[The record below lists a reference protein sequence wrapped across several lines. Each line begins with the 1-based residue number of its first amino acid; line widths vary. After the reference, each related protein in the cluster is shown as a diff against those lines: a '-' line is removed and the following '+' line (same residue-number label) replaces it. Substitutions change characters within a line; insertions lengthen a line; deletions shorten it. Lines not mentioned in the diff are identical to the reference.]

1 MLCQQVLHRA
11 QYIRPMLAFLRAL
24 LCLKK
29 RQLMAQ
35 VGDAPIKRGCA
46 RRGGRLGGLVVH
58 SVRADPIL
66 THPADPILTRGWTP
80 AA

>member
-1 MLCQQVLHRA
+1 MIDLRDADERDAAAAEYVLGTLTVEDQA
-11 QYIRPMLAFLRAL
+11 AFTAALPRDRAL
-24 LCLKK
+24 
-29 RQLMAQ
+29 QAAVYAWQ
-35 VGDAPIKRGCA
+35 D
-46 RRGGRLGGLVVH
+46 RLLAL